1 MLFALIVLETIS
13 EILAFSMVYQTRDN
27 ALSFYSAFNLFSLI
41 LTLIVSVSYVVTEI
55 LFVAIPFYQLKKE
68 IDKEESEKKE
78 EKPLFIANEEETKK
92 EEKKNT
98 KAEMLKMVTAL
109 LDEKKISKEEADKMI
124 ERITKDE

>member
-92 EEKKNT
+92 
-98 KAEMLKMVTAL
+98 
-109 LDEKKISKEEADKMI
+109 
-124 ERITKDE
+124 